1 MTGRYFSKNTIT
13 RQFSGSFFMIKQTI
27 LEHEVYLNTRA
38 LTMQFNEIINKNLEL
53 AVIAVTK
60 NKENVCLSTKDCVV
74 GRCGDLQQ
82 APFIC

>member
-1 MTGRYFSKNTIT
+1 
-13 RQFSGSFFMIKQTI
+13 
-27 LEHEVYLNTRA
+27 
-38 LTMQFNEIINKNLEL
+38 MQFNEIINKNLEL

-60 NKENVCLSTKDCVV
+60 NKGNVCLSTKDCVV